1 MKRENHGIVS
11 GSTRQTR
18 AWLLAC
24 LGAITALSSTTALS
38 QAFPAKP
45 VRLICPFAP
54 GGGNDILSRA
64 LAAPMSRSMGQQVIV
79 DNQPGANTII
89 GLDLVAKAPADGYT
103 MAMASSSFA
112 INATLYEKLPYD
124 PLRDFSA
131 VSMVALTPYIVA
143 VHPDLPAKNVR
154 ELIALARAQP
164 GKLSYPSAGIG
175 NPTHLSVAL
184 FASMAGVDMLHVP
197 YKGSGPGI
205 VDLVAGRHALTI
217 NTALSVANFVK
228 SGKLRAIAISS
239 NTRAAAMPDLPTVTE
254 SGLPGYES
262 SSWYGILAPANTPR
276 PVLAKLQAEIAS
288 AINTPDMKKLLATQD
303 LTPVGNTP
311 EQFGAI
317 MQGDIA
323 KWAKIIKATGA
334 KAE

>member
-1 MKRENHGIVS
+1 MKRHTNTLSKAFVLPVLGVLVALPS
-11 GSTRQTR
+11 AA
-18 AWLLAC
+18 AW
-24 LGAITALSSTTALS
+24 S
-38 QAFPAKP
+38 QSFPARP

-64 LAAPMSRSMGQQVIV
+64 LAAPMSKSLGQQVIV

-103 MAMASSSFA
+103 VVMASSSFI

-124 PLRDFSA
+124 SAKDFAA
-131 VSMVALTPYIVA
+131 VSLVALTPYIVA
-143 VHPDLPAKNVR
+143 VHPDQPVKNVR

-175 NPTHLSVAL
+175 NPTHLSVEL
-184 FASMAGVDMLHVP
+184 FASMAGVNMLHVP

-217 NTALSVANFVK
+217 NTALSVANFIK
-228 SGKLRAIAISS
+228 SGKLRAIAISTTS
-239 NTRAAAMPDLPTVTE
+239 RVPAMPDLPTVAE
-254 SGLPGYES
+254 SGLPGYEA
-262 SSWYGILAPANTPR
+262 SSWYGILTATGAPR
-276 PVLAKLQAEIAS
+276 PAVARLNAEIVNAL
-288 AINTPDMKKLLATQD
+288 NTADLKKLLVAQD
-303 LTPVGNTP
+303 LTAVGNTP
-311 EQFGAI
+311 DQFGAI
-317 MQGDIA
+317 IQSDIG

-334 KAE
+334 RAE